1 MTKSQDMPF
10 FKHVQRRFVLAYQ
23 RTRNCDELRNWRPA
37 ILKNPH
43 ADTPSNHLPGSRTS
57 IPKIPP
63 ICTIRGTFTVE
74 IRALLLKLVLPP
86 D

>member
-1 MTKSQDMPF
+1 MTKSQDTPF

-57 IPKIPP
+57 IPKIPQV
-63 ICTIRGTFTVE
+63 GKETFSLSWE
-74 IRALLLKLVLPP
+74 QPSVLA
-86 D
+86 